1 MARTIAEMIAPKVTE
16 QDKTMVD
23 VYGLKSKA
31 ADDIQEETQSWL
43 SSFIFGP
50 ESGVD
55 MGYAPDIALT
65 PFFSKKGILA
75 ALKKFGIGKKGMR
88 QVGKFNRQLNDP
100 DYLYKKHGIQEG
112 GQQKFKRSEKDF
124 IEEDYMTKSERKA
137 LNKAEAKEMKEMQ
150 EEIAKNPKKWKKKFE
165 EERLKTEKKW
175 DAMEKQRAED
185 EFFEYGREGFEGS
198 DYEVNFP
205 DPFEEGF

>member
-137 LNKAEAKEMKEMQ
+137 LNKAEAKEMKKMQ
-150 EEIAKNPKKWKKKFE
+150 DEIAKDPKGY
-165 EERLKTEKKW
+165 ERKMQKE
-175 DAMEKQRAED
+175 METDQRAFERQEAIRREE
-185 EFFEYGREGFEGS
+185 EFFEHGREGFEGS
-198 DYEVNFP
+198 DYEV
-205 DPFEEGF
+205 PFTDVDY

>member
-100 DYLYKKHGIQEG
+100 KYVYQKNKTFFDKEVERTLRKLKKHNDEMGYDT
-112 GQQKFKRSEKDF
+112 FEK
-124 IEEDYMTKSERKA
+124 MV
-137 LNKAEAKEMKEMQ
+137 
-150 EEIAKNPKKWKKKFE
+150 
-165 EERLKTEKKW
+165 EKIK
-175 DAMEKQRAED
+175 
-185 EFFEYGREGFEGS
+185 
-198 DYEVNFP
+198 
-205 DPFEEGF
+205 